1 MTHFLSCPSFFSFH
15 LSLLLL
21 TACLWDGVESL
32 SGDGKSVW
40 LKPLNHSDFLSG
52 TFPNGFLW
60 GVGTSAF
67 QTEGSWDL
75 DGKGA
80 SVWDNFTRNR
90 IQGMGSNTRADT
102 ASDSYALW
110 EQDVEAAQ
118 YLGVNFYAFS
128 LSWPRLFPDGD
139 ATGKANSK
147 AVQHYRRLIHRIR
160 VQGLEPV
167 VTLFHWDS
175 PQSLQEQF
183 GGWKNRKMVEK
194 FADYAAFCF
203 TTFGRAVRYW
213 ITMHN
218 PALVALLG
226 YGTGAHAP
234 GVIGDPADRFIVA
247 HNLIRAHAAAW
258 HIYDKQ
264 FRDQQNGQISITL
277 GSHSVKPFTATAANV
292 ELCQKSMEA
301 VIGWFAEPIHGS
313 GDYPRSMRVQ
323 ELIPEFTLEEKLWV
337 RGTADFFSLAFGPDT
352 ARGVRSQGSRFGQ
365 NMTLD
370 LRKVLVWVQKE
381 YGDPRVLVA
390 EGSWFSDASEGV
402 EDTLA
407 VYNMKTFINQVFQA
421 VVVDQVK
428 VFGYSAWSL
437 VDGFEWN
444 YGYSIRR
451 GLFYIDFNQPQR
463 NRVPKTTAQYY
474 RQIVKDNGFPSDG
487 TERDIVGRFPC
498 DFQFGVADITQQV
511 HLRPFSPQFID
522 PLLYRW
528 NFSGD
533 GTLRPVVGVRLR
545 TRGSQ
550 CSDFLAIQ
558 RHIRLIEMTGST
570 HYRFGLDWP
579 QLLPNGDVS
588 LPDWKAVRYYHCLLE
603 ELQRKGIQTA
613 VTLLHPSHRSPTL
626 GLPGPL
632 DANGGWA
639 NSSTAEAFVDY
650 ATFCY
655 REFGSLVR
663 LWITINEP
671 NSLTHTYN
679 GSAQDK
685 EAVVRNLLL
694 AHARAWK
701 VYHTH
706 YRQKQG
712 ATVSFA
718 VRANWVEPANPF
730 IKSHS
735 GAVQSFM
742 LSELG
747 RFLDP
752 FLGDL
757 DHAKEYPK
765 EDTYSAC
772 SGYSRSFHLPRFS
785 EDERIELKGALDFIA
800 LNHFTTCLVYSLQ
813 PQSQQDYGPMY
824 DPTWT
829 TSKNHWPMVPSGLR
843 RVLNW
848 VKGRYKDSR
857 PVVITA
863 TGIDDHSLHDDL
875 RQRYIRSYLQEALK
889 ARELDGVDLRGF
901 YVWNLQDHHSSHF
914 GFFTASHLHSQ
925 PKASVA
931 LYRQI
936 VSQRGFP
943 DDDDD
948 EDDDGDPMTSE
959 CEFSDRAKACW
970 LCSGI
975 VAEYKPLL
983 FFGTCLTV
991 SVSML
996 AGVIVTMVVMKSRRK
1011 RRMRATQAT
1020 PQRIRRQQMF
1030 ATQRTAHRNPVFL
1043 KSSTRNGLNCP
1054 NIFEIKEFGVQRKQC
1069 PNFKTIRF
1077 SSTLQSTPS
1086 PHAN

>member
-1 MTHFLSCPSFFSFH
+1 
-15 LSLLLL
+15 
-21 TACLWDGVESL
+21 
-32 SGDGKSVW
+32 
-40 LKPLNHSDFLSG
+40 
-52 TFPNGFLW
+52 
-60 GVGTSAF
+60 
-67 QTEGSWDL
+67 
-75 DGKGA
+75 
-80 SVWDNFTRNR
+80 
-90 IQGMGSNTRADT
+90 MGSNTRADT

-110 EQDVEAAQ
+110 EQDVESAQ

-128 LSWPRLFPDGD
+128 LSWPRLFADGD
-139 ATGKANSK
+139 ATGRANSM

-160 VQGLEPV
+160 AQGIEPV

-183 GGWKNRKMVEK
+183 GGWRNPKMIEK
-194 FADYAAFCF
+194 FTEYAAFCF

-218 PALVALLG
+218 PALIALLG

-264 FRDQQNGQISITL
+264 FRRHQNGQISITL
-277 GSHSVKPFTATAANV
+277 GSHWVEPFRATAANV

-313 GDYPRSMRVQ
+313 GDYPRTIRDEHK
-323 ELIPEFTLEEKLWV
+323 ELIPEFSPEEKLWV

-352 ARGVRSQGSRFGQ
+352 GRGVGH
-365 NMTLD
+365 MTPD

-390 EGSWFSDASEGV
+390 EGSWFSDASVGV
-402 EDTLA
+402 EDTFA
-407 VYNMKTFINQVFQA
+407 VYNMKNFINQVLQA

-474 RQIVKDNGFPSDG
+474 RQIVKDNGYPSDG
-487 TERDIVGRFPC
+487 SERDIVGRFPC

-558 RHIRLIEMTGST
+558 RHIRLIEMTAST
-570 HYRFGLDWP
+570 HYRFGLDWT
-579 QLLPNGDVS
+579 QLVPSGDVS
-588 LPDWKAVRYYHCLLE
+588 LPDWKAVRYYQCLLE
-603 ELQRKGIQTA
+603 ELQRKGIQAA
-613 VTLLHPSHRSPTL
+613 VTLYNPSRRSPTL

-639 NSSTAEAFVDY
+639 NSSTVEAFVDY

-671 NSLTHTYN
+671 NRLTDMYN

-685 EAVVRNLLL
+685 EAVVCNLLL

-701 VYHTH
+701 VYNTH
-706 YRQKQG
+706 YRQQQG

-718 VRANWVEPANPF
+718 VYADWWEPANPF
-730 IKSHS
+730 VKSHS
-735 GAVQSFM
+735 DAVQSFM

-752 FLGDL
+752 FLGDS
-757 DHAKEYPK
+757 DHPKEYPK
-765 EDTYSAC
+765 EDTCSGC

-800 LNHFTTCLVYSLQ
+800 LNHYTTQLIYSVH
-813 PQSQQDYGPMY
+813 PQSEQDNGLRSY
-824 DPTWT
+824 TQ
-829 TSKNHWPMVPSGLR
+829 KKHHAMVPSGLR

-848 VKGRYKDSR
+848 VKSRYKYSR

-863 TGIDDHSLHDDL
+863 TGIDDQSLHDDL
-875 RQRYIRSYLQEALK
+875 RQSYIRSYLQEALK

-901 YVWNLQDHHSSHF
+901 YVFNLQDHHSSYF

-931 LYRQI
+931 LYREI
-936 VSQRGFP
+936 VSRRGFP

-948 EDDDGDPMTSE
+948 DGDPMTSG
-959 CEFSDRAKACW
+959 CEFSDETEACW
-970 LCSGI
+970 LCSGV

-996 AGVIVTMVVMKSRRK
+996 AGVIITSVVMKSRRK

-1030 ATQRTAHRNPVFL
+1030 ATQRTAHRNPAFL
-1043 KSSTRNGLNCP
+1043 KSSIRNGLNCP
-1054 NIFEIKEFGVQRKQC
+1054 NIFENKEFGVQRKQC